1 MARQQDDSI
10 LLYSG
15 VESQVITVQEGTT
28 AASYVA
34 NDLIRFESTGQVIL
48 ATNAVIAGIATEAAT
63 GSTGGVSDVQD
74 MALLDPTALY
84 IMTAASAV
92 APTQAMVGDPYNLDF
107 TAGGHWVETTSTTPE
122 VYIVGLYPEDYTGSA
137 YTAGGRYI
145 IRFLWKNFAPQ

>member
-15 VESQVITVQEGTT
+15 VESQVITVQEGAT

-48 ATNAVIAGIATEAAT
+48 ATNAVIAGIATLAAT
-63 GSTGGVSDVQD
+63 GAAGGVSDVQD
-74 MALLDPTALY
+74 MALLDSTALY
-84 IMTAASAV
+84 IMTAAAAV
-92 APTQAMVGDPYNLDF
+92 APTQAEVGDAVNLDF
-107 TAGGHWVETTSTTPE
+107 TAGAQFVETTSSTPE

-137 YTAGGRYI
+137 YTAGAR
-145 IRFLWKNFAPQ
+145 